1 MSDEE
6 IEKLAELIFQK
17 LLQKEKEYIDS
28 MELPIT
34 WVADDTTGDWYKVS
48 FSGPTS
54 SGSGKELLT
63 QRLVALNIE
72 KQELVEQ
79 EDYEELI
86 KLQKRIDEIKEQ
98 LKKYKD

>member
-17 LLQKEKEYIDS
+17 LVKKEQEYLDN
-28 MELPIT
+28 MELPIG
-34 WVADDTTGDWYKVS
+34 WVSDDTSGTWYKFEPPGS
-48 FSGPTS
+48 TS
-54 SGSGKELLT
+54 SKELLM

>member
-6 IEKLAELIFQK
+6 LEKLAELIFQK
-17 LLQKEKEYIDS
+17 LVKKEQDYIDS
-28 MELPIT
+28 LELPMD
-34 WVADDTTGDWYKVS
+34 WVADDTSGAWYKFEPPAS
-48 FSGPTS
+48 T
-54 SGSGKELLT
+54 SGKDLLM

-79 EDYEELI
+79 EQYEELI
-86 KLQKRIDEIKEQ
+86 KLQVRIDEIKEQ

>member
-6 IEKLAELIFQK
+6 LEKLAELIFQK
-17 LLQKEKEYIDS
+17 LVKKEQDYIDS
-28 MELPIT
+28 IELPIG
-34 WVADDTTGDWYKVS
+34 WVADDTAGIWYKHE
-48 FSGPTS
+48 FTGPTS
-54 SGSGKELLT
+54 SKDLLT

-72 KQELVEQ
+72 KQELIEQ

>member
-17 LLQKEKEYIDS
+17 LVKKEQEYLDN

-34 WVADDTTGDWYKVS
+34 WVSDDTTGEWHKVP
-48 FSGPTS
+48 FYNP
-54 SGSGKELLT
+54 GSGKDLLI
-63 QRLVALNIE
+63 QQLVALNIE

-86 KLQKRIDEIKEQ
+86 KLQKTIDGIKEQ